1 MITIGSS
8 VICMDHINLER
19 DVVLAEKLG
28 VDYLHLDVMD
38 GQFVPR
44 YGLYPEII
52 FRMAHVS
59 EMKMDLHLMV
69 EDPEFAIE
77 QFKNIENIQYI
88 SVHIENNEK
97 DILRIVDKIKGYS
110 KKAGIVLNLNTPV
123 TVLNDLI
130 KYSEID
136 SVMLMGIHPGV
147 LLQKPRPET
156 VIEKSKAVVKL
167 TDDFCK
173 LEMLQCDGAINF
185 DTIPKMLSAGITNFI
200 CGSNS
205 LYKGVNLRDPWQ
217 KNQKKIERNY
227 KKIRELLN

>member
-1 MITIGSS
+1 MTTMGSS
-8 VICMDHINLER
+8 VICMDHVNLER

-28 VDYLHLDVMD
+28 VEYLHLDVMD

-44 YGLYPEII
+44 YGVYPEII

-69 EDPEFAIE
+69 QDPEFAIE

-110 KKAGIVLNLNTPV
+110 KRAGIVLNLNTPV
-123 TVLNDLI
+123 TALNDLI
-130 KYSEID
+130 KHSEID
-136 SVMLMGIHPGV
+136 SVTLMGIHPGV

-156 VIEKSKAVVKL
+156 VIEKAKAIVKL
-167 TDDFCK
+167 ANDFCK
-173 LEMLQCDGAINF
+173 LKMIQCDGAINF
-185 DTIPKMLSAGITNFI
+185 DTIPRMLSAGITNFV
-200 CGSNS
+200 CGSNT
-205 LYKGVNLRDPWQ
+205 LYKEVNLRDPWEI
-217 KNQKKIERNY
+217 NQKKIEGNY
-227 KKIRELLN
+227 KNIRKLLN